1 LDGFS
6 YLRIFPKGKTTSS
19 HDIEGSVLRARRNAG
34 KIKFSG
40 RFSGVAAEAEGTQS
54 REQCRGQ
61 KKINAPFTSLRNA
74 SDSNGRQQ
82 SG

>member
-1 LDGFS
+1 M
-6 YLRIFPKGKTTSS
+6 SS
-19 HDIEGSVLRARRNAG
+19 HDSEGSVLRTRRNAG

-40 RFSGVAAEAEGTQS
+40 RFSGVVEETVETQS

-61 KKINAPFTSLRNA
+61 KKINTPFTSFLNA

-82 SG
+82 IG